1 MFFEEALAAQGAAHA
16 PGAGRLR
23 RLPILTSS
31 AAERSAGAGHPASR
45 RDLSLARHRSP
56 PVRQLAWP
64 FGPVRAVAKA
74 GIFPKAVDDGVSAK
88 RFAPAMNSALAKPD
102 RID

>member
-1 MFFEEALAAQGAAHA
+1 MAF
-16 PGAGRLR
+16 R
-23 RLPILTSS
+23 PIQ
-31 AAERSAGAGHPASR
+31 PA
-45 RDLSLARHRSP
+45 
-56 PVRQLAWP
+56 
-64 FGPVRAVAKA
+64 AKA

>member
-1 MFFEEALAAQGAAHA
+1 VAFRPVQAA
-16 PGAGRLR
+16 
-23 RLPILTSS
+23 
-31 AAERSAGAGHPASR
+31 
-45 RDLSLARHRSP
+45 
-56 PVRQLAWP
+56 
-64 FGPVRAVAKA
+64 AKA